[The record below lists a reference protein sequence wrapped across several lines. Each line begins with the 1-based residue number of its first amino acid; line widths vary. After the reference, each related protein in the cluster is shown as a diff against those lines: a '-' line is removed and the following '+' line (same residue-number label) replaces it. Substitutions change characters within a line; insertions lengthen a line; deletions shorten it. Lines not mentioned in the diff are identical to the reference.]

1 MFEDFGGRPFAF
13 EPSNDYWR
21 KTRNQFSDVFH
32 KYKMEYVL
40 KIVKEQTNKAVE
52 EWMGQINK
60 NGSTTIDL
68 AIIVERLLLQSY
80 LIVAFGKD
88 LTGK

>member
-32 KYKMEYVL
+32 KYKMENVL
-40 KIVKEQTNKAVE
+40 KIVKE
-52 EWMGQINK
+52 
-60 NGSTTIDL
+60 
-68 AIIVERLLLQSY
+68 
-80 LIVAFGKD
+80 
-88 LTGK
+88 